1 MTIEE
6 LYALIEEECKLSED
20 ATHLANDEEKIEW
33 DGYTRGLHW
42 VLSVIEDAHGEEE
55 L

>member
-6 LYALIEEECKLSED
+6 LYALIEEECKLCED
-20 ATHLANDEEKIEW
+20 AAQASSDEERVEW
-33 DGYTRGLHW
+33 EGYVRALHW
-42 VLSVIEDAHGEEE
+42 VLSVIEDAHEEEE

>member
-6 LYALIEEECKLSED
+6 LYALIEEECKLGED
-20 ATHLANDEEKIEW
+20 ASHSASDEEKIEW
-33 DGYTRGLHW
+33 EGYTRALHW